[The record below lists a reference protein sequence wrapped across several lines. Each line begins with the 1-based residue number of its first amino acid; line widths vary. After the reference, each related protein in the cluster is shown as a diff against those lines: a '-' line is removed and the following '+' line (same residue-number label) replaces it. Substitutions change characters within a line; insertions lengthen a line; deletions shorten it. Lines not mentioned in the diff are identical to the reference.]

1 VTARLDRDL
10 ELGADA
16 VGGGDEDRIAIACG
30 LEIEEGAEAAEPRV
44 AAASRGRAR
53 QRLDR
58 FDERIPGVDV
68 DAGILVALAV
78 SVVYGVLPG
87 DEL

>member
-1 VTARLDRDL
+1 MAAGLDRDL

-16 VGGGDEDRIAIACG
+16 VGGRDKDRVAIACG
-30 LEIEEGAEAAEPRV
+30 LEVEESAEAAKPRI

-58 FDERIPGVDV
+58 FDERVPGVDV
-68 DAGILVALAV
+68 DAGVLVALAV